1 MTIRLSSRQVD
12 ELLDERLAH
21 CGRANQ
27 DVAACRAGRFGRADR
42 LAAALNGGHR
52 AAAAAV
58 VNPCASHA
66 AKSM

>member
-1 MTIRLSSRQVD
+1 VD
-12 ELLDERLAH
+12 ELLDERLVH

-27 DVAACRAGRFGRADR
+27 DVAAAGRVGRGGR

-52 AAAAAV
+52 ADAPV